1 MRLLKVFIK
10 NMPRFKENIDI
21 DFITKQRVAENDKE
35 KLFNVFSN
43 NYTEIYTNQ
52 VISFIGLNASGK
64 TTILKAISF
73 VINLLNNEALNNI
86 KSKEIL
92 NDLSVSE
99 KVTITSFFYND
110 NSVYKL
116 ETVIAKKINPVDN
129 EEKLIITEER
139 LWEKDAN
146 KVKTKKSLFD
156 FKDSDMRIERNEK
169 EQFLLNDVS
178 VMIAINK
185 EKQSNFPLRDM
196 LMWTNHNMLNILGKF
211 PKELLTFLDPSIEYF
226 KCSVEKK
233 SADIRLKFYGSEEI
247 ILNRPSEIEKY
258 LSSGTIKGINVFMN
272 ALLCFIEGGYL
283 IVDELENHFNEE
295 IVTTLIRFFMNPNVN
310 RNGATLIYSTHYSEL
325 LDEYERNDC
334 IYIVRNRG
342 GIYAENLSLIL
353 KRNDIKKSEAY
364 ESGYLEGTVPVYEAY
379 MALKKVLSSASIEED
394 EKDNVVI

>member
-1 MRLLKVFIK
+1 MRLLKIFIQD
-10 NMPRFKENIDI
+10 MPRFKGNIDI
-21 DFITKQRVAENDKE
+21 DFITKQRVAEDDQE
-35 KLFNVFSN
+35 KLFNTFSN
-43 NYTEIYTNQ
+43 NYTSIYTNQ
-52 VISFIGLNASGK
+52 AISFIGLNASGK

-92 NDLSVSE
+92 NDLSDNE
-99 KVTITSFFYND
+99 KVKITSFFYND

-116 ETVIAKKINPVDN
+116 ETHIEKRVNQVDN
-129 EEKLIITEER
+129 ESELIITEER
-139 LWEKDAN
+139 LWEKDAT
-146 KVKTKKSLFD
+146 KVKTKKSLFE
-156 FKDSDMRIERNEK
+156 FNDSDIRIERNEK

-226 KCSVEKK
+226 KCDIRKK
-233 SADIRLKFYGSEEI
+233 PADIRLKFYESEEI
-247 ILNRPSEIEKY
+247 ILNNPSEIEKY

-272 ALLCFIEGGYL
+272 ALLCFMEGGYL

-295 IVTTLIRFFMNPNVN
+295 IVTTLVRFFMNPNVN

-325 LDEYERNDC
+325 LDEYDRNDC

-342 GIYAENLSLIL
+342 GIYTENLSLIL

-364 ESGYLEGTVPVYEAY
+364 ESGYLEGTVPIYESY
-379 MALKKVLSSASIEED
+379 MALKKVLSSVRIEGD
-394 EKDNVVI
+394 EGDDD

>member
-1 MRLLKVFIK
+1 MRLLKIFIQD
-10 NMPRFKENIDI
+10 MPRFKGNIDI
-21 DFITKQRVAENDKE
+21 DFITKQRVAEDDQE
-35 KLFNVFSN
+35 KLFNSFSN
-43 NYTEIYTNQ
+43 NYTSIYTNQ
-52 VISFIGLNASGK
+52 AISFIGLNASGK

-92 NDLSVSE
+92 NDLSDNE
-99 KVTITSFFYND
+99 KVKITSFFYND

-116 ETVIAKKINPVDN
+116 ETHIEKRVNQVDN
-129 EEKLIITEER
+129 ESKLIITEER
-139 LWEKDAN
+139 LWEKDAT
-146 KVKTKKSLFD
+146 KVKTKKSLFE
-156 FKDSDMRIERNEK
+156 FNDSDIRIERNEK

-226 KCSVEKK
+226 KCDIRKK
-233 SADIRLKFYGSEEI
+233 PADIRLKFYESEEI
-247 ILNRPSEIEKY
+247 ILNNPSEIEKY

-272 ALLCFIEGGYL
+272 ALLCFMEGGYL

-295 IVTTLIRFFMNPNVN
+295 IVTTLVRFFMNPNVN

-325 LDEYERNDC
+325 LDEYDRNDC

-342 GIYAENLSLIL
+342 GIYTENLSLIL

-364 ESGYLEGTVPVYEAY
+364 ESGYLEGTVPIYESY
-379 MALKKVLSSASIEED
+379 MALKKVLSSVRIEGD
-394 EKDNVVI
+394 EGDDD

>member
-1 MRLLKVFIK
+1 MRLLKIFIQD
-10 NMPRFKENIDI
+10 MPRFKGNIDI
-21 DFITKQRVAENDKE
+21 DFITKQRVAEDDQE
-35 KLFNVFSN
+35 KLFNTFSN
-43 NYTEIYTNQ
+43 NYTSIYTNQ
-52 VISFIGLNASGK
+52 AISFIGLNASGK

-92 NDLSVSE
+92 NDLSDNE
-99 KVTITSFFYND
+99 KVKITSFFYND

-116 ETVIAKKINPVDN
+116 ETHIEKRVNQVDN
-129 EEKLIITEER
+129 ESKLIITEER
-139 LWEKDAN
+139 LWEKDAT
-146 KVKTKKSLFD
+146 KVKTKKSLFE
-156 FKDSDMRIERNEK
+156 FNDSDIRIERNEK

-226 KCSVEKK
+226 KCDIRKK
-233 SADIRLKFYGSEEI
+233 PADISLKFYESEEI
-247 ILNRPSEIEKY
+247 ILNNPSEIEKY

-272 ALLCFIEGGYL
+272 ALLCFMEGGYL

-295 IVTTLIRFFMNPNVN
+295 IVTTLVRFFMNPNVN

-325 LDEYERNDC
+325 LDEYDRNDC

-342 GIYAENLSLIL
+342 GIYTENLSLIL

-364 ESGYLEGTVPVYEAY
+364 ESGYLEGTVPIYESY
-379 MALKKVLSSASIEED
+379 MALKKVLSSVRIEGD
-394 EKDNVVI
+394 EGDDD

>member
-1 MRLLKVFIK
+1 MRLLKIFIQD
-10 NMPRFKENIDI
+10 MPRFKGNIDI
-21 DFITKQRVAENDKE
+21 DFITKQRVAEDDQE
-35 KLFNVFSN
+35 KLFNTFSN
-43 NYTEIYTNQ
+43 NYTSIYTNQ
-52 VISFIGLNASGK
+52 AISFIGLNASGK

-92 NDLSVSE
+92 NDLSDNE
-99 KVTITSFFYND
+99 KVKITSFFYND

-116 ETVIAKKINPVDN
+116 ETHIEKRVNQVDN
-129 EEKLIITEER
+129 ESKLIITEER
-139 LWEKDAN
+139 LWEKDAT
-146 KVKTKKSLFD
+146 KVKTKKSLFE
-156 FKDSDMRIERNEK
+156 FNDSDIRIERNEK
-169 EQFLLNDVS
+169 EQFLLS

-226 KCSVEKK
+226 KCDIRKK
-233 SADIRLKFYGSEEI
+233 PADIRLKFYESEEI
-247 ILNRPSEIEKY
+247 ILNNPSEIEKY

-272 ALLCFIEGGYL
+272 ALLCFMEGGYL

-295 IVTTLIRFFMNPNVN
+295 IVTTLVRFFMNPNVN

-325 LDEYERNDC
+325 LDEYDRNDC

-342 GIYAENLSLIL
+342 GIYTENLSLIL

-364 ESGYLEGTVPVYEAY
+364 ESGYLEGTVPIYESY
-379 MALKKVLSSASIEED
+379 MALKKVLSSVRIEGD
-394 EKDNVVI
+394 EGDDD

>member
-1 MRLLKVFIK
+1 MRLLKIFIQD
-10 NMPRFKENIDI
+10 MPRFKENIDI
-21 DFITKQRVAENDKE
+21 DFITKQRVAEDDQE
-35 KLFNVFSN
+35 KLFNTFSN
-43 NYTEIYTNQ
+43 NYTSIYTNQ
-52 VISFIGLNASGK
+52 AISFIGLNASGK

-92 NDLSVSE
+92 NDLSDNE
-99 KVTITSFFYND
+99 KVKITSFFYND

-116 ETVIAKKINPVDN
+116 ETHIEKRVNQVDN
-129 EEKLIITEER
+129 ESKLIITEER
-139 LWEKDAN
+139 LWEKDAT
-146 KVKTKKSLFD
+146 KVKTKKSLFE
-156 FKDSDMRIERNEK
+156 FNDSDRRIERNEK

-196 LMWTNHNMLNILGKF
+196 LMWTIHNMLNILGKF

-226 KCSVEKK
+226 KCDIRKK
-233 SADIRLKFYGSEEI
+233 PADIRLKFYESEEI
-247 ILNRPSEIEKY
+247 ILNNPSEIEKY

-272 ALLCFIEGGYL
+272 ALLCFMEGGYL

-295 IVTTLIRFFMNPNVN
+295 IVTRLVRFFMNTIVIW
-310 RNGATLIYSTHYSEL
+310 NGATLIYSTHYSEL
-325 LDEYERNDC
+325 LDEYDRNDC

-342 GIYAENLSLIL
+342 GIYTENLSLIL

-364 ESGYLEGTVPVYEAY
+364 ESGYLEGTVPIYESY
-379 MALKKVLSSASIEED
+379 MALKKVLSSVRIEGD
-394 EKDNVVI
+394 EGDDD

>member
-1 MRLLKVFIK
+1 MRLLKIFIQD
-10 NMPRFKENIDI
+10 MPRFKGNIDI
-21 DFITKQRVAENDKE
+21 DFITKQRVAEDDQE
-35 KLFNVFSN
+35 KLFNTFSN
-43 NYTEIYTNQ
+43 NYTSIYTNQ
-52 VISFIGLNASGK
+52 AISFIGLNASGK

-73 VINLLNNEALNNI
+73 VINLLNNGALNNI

-92 NDLSVSE
+92 NDLSDNE
-99 KVTITSFFYND
+99 KVKITSFFYND

-116 ETVIAKKINPVDN
+116 ETHIEKRVNQVDN
-129 EEKLIITEER
+129 ESKLIITEER
-139 LWEKDAN
+139 LWEKDAT
-146 KVKTKKSLFD
+146 KVKTKKSLFE
-156 FKDSDMRIERNEK
+156 FNDSDIRIERNEK

-226 KCSVEKK
+226 KCDIRKK
-233 SADIRLKFYGSEEI
+233 PADIRLKFYESEEI
-247 ILNRPSEIEKY
+247 ILNNPSEIEKY

-272 ALLCFIEGGYL
+272 ALLCFMEGGYL

-295 IVTTLIRFFMNPNVN
+295 IVTTLVRFFMNPNVN

-325 LDEYERNDC
+325 LDEYDRNDC

-342 GIYAENLSLIL
+342 GIYTENLSLIL

-364 ESGYLEGTVPVYEAY
+364 ESGYLEGTVPIYESY
-379 MALKKVLSSASIEED
+379 MALKKVLSSVRIEGD
-394 EKDNVVI
+394 EGDDD

>member
-1 MRLLKVFIK
+1 MRLLKIFIQD
-10 NMPRFKENIDI
+10 MPRFKGNIDI
-21 DFITKQRVAENDKE
+21 DFITKQRVAEDDQE
-35 KLFNVFSN
+35 KLFNTFSN
-43 NYTEIYTNQ
+43 NYTSIYTNQ
-52 VISFIGLNASGK
+52 AISFIGLNASGK

-92 NDLSVSE
+92 NDLSDNE
-99 KVTITSFFYND
+99 KVKITSFFYND

-116 ETVIAKKINPVDN
+116 ETHIEKRVNQVDN
-129 EEKLIITEER
+129 ESKLIITEER
-139 LWEKDAN
+139 LWEKDAT
-146 KVKTKKSLFD
+146 KVKTKKSLFE
-156 FKDSDMRIERNEK
+156 FNDSDIRIERNEK

-226 KCSVEKK
+226 KCDIRKK
-233 SADIRLKFYGSEEI
+233 PADIRLKFYESEEI
-247 ILNRPSEIEKY
+247 ILNNPSEIEKY

-272 ALLCFIEGGYL
+272 ALLCFMEGGYL

-295 IVTTLIRFFMNPNVN
+295 IVITLVRFFMNPNVN

-325 LDEYERNDC
+325 LDEYDRNDC

-342 GIYAENLSLIL
+342 GIYTENLSLIL

-364 ESGYLEGTVPVYEAY
+364 ESGYLEGTVPIYESY
-379 MALKKVLSSASIEED
+379 MALKKVLSSVRIEGD
-394 EKDNVVI
+394 EGDDD

>member
-1 MRLLKVFIK
+1 MRLLKIFIQD
-10 NMPRFKENIDI
+10 MPRFKGNIDI
-21 DFITKQRVAENDKE
+21 DFITKQRVAEDDQE
-35 KLFNVFSN
+35 KLFNTFSN
-43 NYTEIYTNQ
+43 NYTSIYTNQ
-52 VISFIGLNASGK
+52 AISFIGLNASGK

-92 NDLSVSE
+92 NDLSDNE
-99 KVTITSFFYND
+99 KVKITSFFYND

-116 ETVIAKKINPVDN
+116 ETHIEKRVNQVDN
-129 EEKLIITEER
+129 ESKLIITEER
-139 LWEKDAN
+139 LWEKDAT
-146 KVKTKKSLFD
+146 KVKTKKSLFE
-156 FKDSDMRIERNEK
+156 FNDSDIRIERNEK

-226 KCSVEKK
+226 KCDIRKK
-233 SADIRLKFYGSEEI
+233 PADIRLKFYESEEI
-247 ILNRPSEIEKY
+247 ILNNPSEIEKY

-272 ALLCFIEGGYL
+272 ALLCFMEGGYL

-295 IVTTLIRFFMNPNVN
+295 IVTTFVRFFMNPNVN

-325 LDEYERNDC
+325 LDEYDRNDC

-342 GIYAENLSLIL
+342 GIYTENLSLIL

-364 ESGYLEGTVPVYEAY
+364 ESGYLEGTVPIYESY
-379 MALKKVLSSASIEED
+379 MALKKVLSSVRIEGD
-394 EKDNVVI
+394 EGDDD

>member
-1 MRLLKVFIK
+1 MRLLKIFIQD
-10 NMPRFKENIDI
+10 MPRFKGNIDI
-21 DFITKQRVAENDKE
+21 DFITKQRVAEDDQE
-35 KLFNVFSN
+35 KLFNTFSN
-43 NYTEIYTNQ
+43 NYTSIYTNQ
-52 VISFIGLNASGK
+52 AISFIGLNASGK

-92 NDLSVSE
+92 NDLSDNE
-99 KVTITSFFYND
+99 KVKITSFFYND

-116 ETVIAKKINPVDN
+116 ETHIEKRVNQVDN
-129 EEKLIITEER
+129 ESKLIITEER
-139 LWEKDAN
+139 LWEKDAT
-146 KVKTKKSLFD
+146 KVKTKKSLFE
-156 FKDSDMRIERNEK
+156 FNDSDIRIERNEK

-226 KCSVEKK
+226 KCDIRKK
-233 SADIRLKFYGSEEI
+233 PADIRLKFYESEEI
-247 ILNRPSEIEKY
+247 ILNNPSEIEKY

-272 ALLCFIEGGYL
+272 ELLCFMEGGYL

-295 IVTTLIRFFMNPNVN
+295 IVTTLVRFFMNPNVN

-325 LDEYERNDC
+325 LDEYDRNDC

-342 GIYAENLSLIL
+342 GIYTENLSLIL

-364 ESGYLEGTVPVYEAY
+364 ESGYLEGTVPIYESY
-379 MALKKVLSSASIEED
+379 MALKKVLSSVRIEGD
-394 EKDNVVI
+394 EGDDD

>member
-1 MRLLKVFIK
+1 MRLLKIFIQD
-10 NMPRFKENIDI
+10 MPRFKENIDI
-21 DFITKQRVAENDKE
+21 DFITKQRVAEDDQE
-35 KLFNVFSN
+35 KLFNTFSN
-43 NYTEIYTNQ
+43 NYTSIYTNQ
-52 VISFIGLNASGK
+52 AISFIGLNASGK

-92 NDLSVSE
+92 NDLSDNE
-99 KVTITSFFYND
+99 KVKITSFFYND

-116 ETVIAKKINPVDN
+116 ETHIEKRVNQVDN
-129 EEKLIITEER
+129 ESKLIITEER
-139 LWEKDAN
+139 LWEKDAT
-146 KVKTKKSLFD
+146 KVKTKKSLFE
-156 FKDSDMRIERNEK
+156 FNDSDIRIERNEK

-226 KCSVEKK
+226 KCDIRKK
-233 SADIRLKFYGSEEI
+233 PADIRLKFYESEEI
-247 ILNRPSEIEKY
+247 ILNNPSEIEKY

-272 ALLCFIEGGYL
+272 ALLCFVEGGYL

-295 IVTTLIRFFMNPNVN
+295 IVTTLVRFFMNPNVN

-325 LDEYERNDC
+325 LDEYDRNDC

-342 GIYAENLSLIL
+342 GIYTENLSLIL

-364 ESGYLEGTVPVYEAY
+364 ESGYLEGTVPIYESY
-379 MALKKVLSSASIEED
+379 MALKKVLSSVRIEGD
-394 EKDNVVI
+394 EGDDD

>member
-1 MRLLKVFIK
+1 MRLLKIFIQD
-10 NMPRFKENIDI
+10 MPRFKGNIDI
-21 DFITKQRVAENDKE
+21 DFITKQRVAEDDQE
-35 KLFNVFSN
+35 KLFNTFSN
-43 NYTEIYTNQ
+43 NYTSIYTNQ
-52 VISFIGLNASGK
+52 AISFIGLNASGK

-92 NDLSVSE
+92 DDLSDNE
-99 KVTITSFFYND
+99 KVKITSFFYND

-116 ETVIAKKINPVDN
+116 ETHIEKRVNQVDN
-129 EEKLIITEER
+129 ESKLIITEER
-139 LWEKDAN
+139 LWEKDAT
-146 KVKTKKSLFD
+146 KVKTKKSLFE
-156 FKDSDMRIERNEK
+156 FNDSDIRIERNEK

-226 KCSVEKK
+226 KCDIRKK
-233 SADIRLKFYGSEEI
+233 PADIRLKFYESEEI
-247 ILNRPSEIEKY
+247 ILNNPSEIEKY

-272 ALLCFIEGGYL
+272 ALLCFMEGGYL

-295 IVTTLIRFFMNPNVN
+295 IVTTLVRFFMNPNVN

-325 LDEYERNDC
+325 LDEYDRNDC

-342 GIYAENLSLIL
+342 GIYTENLSLIL
-353 KRNDIKKSEAY
+353 KRNDIKKSESY
-364 ESGYLEGTVPVYEAY
+364 ESGYLEGTVPIYESY
-379 MALKKVLSSASIEED
+379 MALKKVLSSVRIEGD
-394 EKDNVVI
+394 EGDDD

>member
-1 MRLLKVFIK
+1 MRLLKIFIQD
-10 NMPRFKENIDI
+10 MPRFKGNIDI
-21 DFITKQRVAENDKE
+21 DFITKQRVAEDDQE
-35 KLFNVFSN
+35 KLFNTFSN
-43 NYTEIYTNQ
+43 NYTSIYTNQ
-52 VISFIGLNASGK
+52 AISFIGLNASGK

-92 NDLSVSE
+92 NDLSDNE
-99 KVTITSFFYND
+99 KVKITSFFYND

-116 ETVIAKKINPVDN
+116 ETHIEKRVNQVDN
-129 EEKLIITEER
+129 ESKLIITEER
-139 LWEKDAN
+139 LWEKDAT
-146 KVKTKKSLFD
+146 KVKTKKSLFE
-156 FKDSDMRIERNEK
+156 FNDSDIRIERNEK

-226 KCSVEKK
+226 KCDIRKK
-233 SADIRLKFYGSEEI
+233 PADIRLKFYESEEI
-247 ILNRPSEIEKY
+247 ILNNPSEIEKY
-258 LSSGTIKGINVFMN
+258 LSSGRIKGINVFMN
-272 ALLCFIEGGYL
+272 ALLCFMEGGYL

-295 IVTTLIRFFMNPNVN
+295 IVTTLVRFFMNPNVN

-325 LDEYERNDC
+325 LDEYDRNDC

-342 GIYAENLSLIL
+342 GIYTENLSLIL

-364 ESGYLEGTVPVYEAY
+364 ESGYLEGTVPIYESY
-379 MALKKVLSSASIEED
+379 MALKKVLSSVRIEGD
-394 EKDNVVI
+394 EGDDD

>member
-1 MRLLKVFIK
+1 MRLLKIFIQD
-10 NMPRFKENIDI
+10 MPRFKGNIDI
-21 DFITKQRVAENDKE
+21 DFITKQRVAEDDQE
-35 KLFNVFSN
+35 KLFNTFSN
-43 NYTEIYTNQ
+43 NYTSIYTNQ
-52 VISFIGLNASGK
+52 AISFIGLNASGK

-92 NDLSVSE
+92 NDLSDNE
-99 KVTITSFFYND
+99 KVKITSFFYND

-116 ETVIAKKINPVDN
+116 ETHIEKRVNQVDN
-129 EEKLIITEER
+129 ESKLIITEER
-139 LWEKDAN
+139 LWEKDAT
-146 KVKTKKSLFD
+146 KVKTKKSLFE
-156 FKDSDMRIERNEK
+156 FNDSDIRIERNEK

-226 KCSVEKK
+226 KCDIRKK
-233 SADIRLKFYGSEEI
+233 PADIRLKFYESEEI
-247 ILNRPSEIEKY
+247 ILNNPSEIEKY

-272 ALLCFIEGGYL
+272 ALLCFMEGGYL

-295 IVTTLIRFFMNPNVN
+295 IVTTLVRFFMNPNVN

-325 LDEYERNDC
+325 LDEYDRNDC

-342 GIYAENLSLIL
+342 GIYTENLSLIL
-353 KRNDIKKSEAY
+353 KRNDIKKSEGY
-364 ESGYLEGTVPVYEAY
+364 ESGYLEGTVPIYESY
-379 MALKKVLSSASIEED
+379 MALKKVLSSVRIEGD
-394 EKDNVVI
+394 EGDDD

>member
-1 MRLLKVFIK
+1 MKLLKIFIQD
-10 NMPRFKENIDI
+10 MPRFKENIDI
-21 DFITKQRVAENDKE
+21 DFITKQRVAEDDQE
-35 KLFNVFSN
+35 KLFNTFSN
-43 NYTEIYTNQ
+43 NYTSIYTNQ
-52 VISFIGLNASGK
+52 AISFIGLNASGK

-92 NDLSVSE
+92 NDLSDNE
-99 KVTITSFFYND
+99 KVKITSFFYND

-116 ETVIAKKINPVDN
+116 ETHIEKRVNQVDN
-129 EEKLIITEER
+129 ESKLIITEER
-139 LWEKDAN
+139 LWEKDAT
-146 KVKTKKSLFD
+146 KVKTKKSLFE
-156 FKDSDMRIERNEK
+156 FNDSDIRIERNEK

-226 KCSVEKK
+226 KCDIRKK
-233 SADIRLKFYGSEEI
+233 PADIRLKFYESEEI
-247 ILNRPSEIEKY
+247 ILNNPSEIEKY

-272 ALLCFIEGGYL
+272 ALLCFMEGGYL

-295 IVTTLIRFFMNPNVN
+295 IVTTLVRFFMNPNVN

-325 LDEYERNDC
+325 LDEYDRNDC

-342 GIYAENLSLIL
+342 GIYTENLSLIL

-364 ESGYLEGTVPVYEAY
+364 ESGYLEGTVPIYESY
-379 MALKKVLSSASIEED
+379 MALKKVLSSVRIEGD
-394 EKDNVVI
+394 EGDDD

>member
-1 MRLLKVFIK
+1 MRLLKIFIQD
-10 NMPRFKENIDI
+10 MPRFKENIDI
-21 DFITKQRVAENDKE
+21 DFITKQRVAEDDQE
-35 KLFNVFSN
+35 KLFNTFSN
-43 NYTEIYTNQ
+43 NYTSIYTNQ
-52 VISFIGLNASGK
+52 AISFIGLNASGK

-92 NDLSVSE
+92 NDLSDNE
-99 KVTITSFFYND
+99 KVKITSFFYND
-110 NSVYKL
+110 NIVYKL
-116 ETVIAKKINPVDN
+116 ETHIEKRVNQVDN
-129 EEKLIITEER
+129 ESKLIITEER
-139 LWEKDAN
+139 LWEKDAT
-146 KVKTKKSLFD
+146 KVKTKKSLFE
-156 FKDSDMRIERNEK
+156 FNDSDIRIERNEK

-226 KCSVEKK
+226 KCDIRKK
-233 SADIRLKFYGSEEI
+233 PADIRLKFYESEEI
-247 ILNRPSEIEKY
+247 ILNNPSEIEKY

-272 ALLCFIEGGYL
+272 ALLCFMEGGYL

-295 IVTTLIRFFMNPNVN
+295 IVTTLVRFFMNPNVN

-325 LDEYERNDC
+325 LDEYDRNDC

-342 GIYAENLSLIL
+342 GIYTENLSLIL

-364 ESGYLEGTVPVYEAY
+364 ESGYLEGTVPIYESY
-379 MALKKVLSSASIEED
+379 MALKKVLSSVRIEGD
-394 EKDNVVI
+394 EGDDD

>member
-1 MRLLKVFIK
+1 MRLLKIFIQD
-10 NMPRFKENIDI
+10 MPRFKGNIDI
-21 DFITKQRVAENDKE
+21 DFITKQRVAEDDQE
-35 KLFNVFSN
+35 KLFNTFSN
-43 NYTEIYTNQ
+43 NYTSIYTNQ
-52 VISFIGLNASGK
+52 AISFIGLNASGK

-92 NDLSVSE
+92 NDLSDNE
-99 KVTITSFFYND
+99 KVKITSFFYND

-116 ETVIAKKINPVDN
+116 ETHIEKTVNQVDN
-129 EEKLIITEER
+129 ESKLIITEER
-139 LWEKDAN
+139 LWEKDAT
-146 KVKTKKSLFD
+146 KVKTKKSLFE
-156 FKDSDMRIERNEK
+156 FNDSDIRIERNEK

-226 KCSVEKK
+226 KCDIRKK
-233 SADIRLKFYGSEEI
+233 PADIRLKFYESEEI
-247 ILNRPSEIEKY
+247 ILNNPSEIEKY

-272 ALLCFIEGGYL
+272 ALLCFMEGGYL

-295 IVTTLIRFFMNPNVN
+295 IVTTLVRFFMNPNVN

-325 LDEYERNDC
+325 LDEYDRNDC

-342 GIYAENLSLIL
+342 GIYTENLSLIL

-364 ESGYLEGTVPVYEAY
+364 ESGYLEGTVPIYESY
-379 MALKKVLSSASIEED
+379 MALKKVLSSVRIEGD
-394 EKDNVVI
+394 EGDDD

>member
-1 MRLLKVFIK
+1 MRLLKIFIQ
-10 NMPRFKENIDI
+10 NMPRFKGDIDI
-21 DFITKQRVAENDKE
+21 DFVTKQRVAEDDKE

-43 NYTEIYTNQ
+43 IYTNQ
-52 VISFIGLNASGK
+52 AISFIGLNASGK
-64 TTILKAISF
+64 TSILKVVSF

-92 NDLSVSE
+92 DDLSENE
-99 KVTITSFFYND
+99 KVRITSYFYYD

-116 ETVIAKKINPVDN
+116 ETVITKQINQIDN

-139 LWEKDAN
+139 LWEKDAE
-146 KVKTKKSLFD
+146 KVKTKKSLLD
-156 FKDSDMRIERNEK
+156 FTDADIRIRRNEK

-178 VMIAINK
+178 VMVAINK

-196 LMWTNHNMLNILGKF
+196 LMWTNHNMLNILGRF

-226 KCSVEKK
+226 KFTLEKK
-233 SADIRLKFYGSEEI
+233 VADIRLKFYGSEEI

-295 IVTTLIRFFMNPNVN
+295 IVTTLVRFFMNPSVN
-310 RNGATLIYSTHYSEL
+310 KNGATLIYSTHYSEL

-379 MALKKVLSSASIEED
+379 MALKKVLSSARIEGD
-394 EKDNVVI
+394 EE

>member
-1 MRLLKVFIK
+1 MRLLKIFIQD
-10 NMPRFKENIDI
+10 MPRFKGNIDI
-21 DFITKQRVAENDKE
+21 DFITKQRVAEDDQE
-35 KLFNVFSN
+35 KLFNTFSN
-43 NYTEIYTNQ
+43 NYTSIYTNQ
-52 VISFIGLNASGK
+52 AISFIGLNASGK

-92 NDLSVSE
+92 NDLSDNE
-99 KVTITSFFYND
+99 KVKITSFFYND

-116 ETVIAKKINPVDN
+116 ETHIEKRVNQVDN
-129 EEKLIITEER
+129 ESKLIITEER
-139 LWEKDAN
+139 LWEKDAT
-146 KVKTKKSLFD
+146 KVKTKKSLFE
-156 FKDSDMRIERNEK
+156 FNDSDIRIERNEK

-226 KCSVEKK
+226 KCDIRKK
-233 SADIRLKFYGSEEI
+233 PADIRLKFYESEEI
-247 ILNRPSEIEKY
+247 ILNNPSEIEKY

-272 ALLCFIEGGYL
+272 ALLCFMEGGYL

-295 IVTTLIRFFMNPNVN
+295 IVTTLVRFFMNPNVN

-325 LDEYERNDC
+325 LDEYDRNDC

-342 GIYAENLSLIL
+342 GIYTENLSLIL
-353 KRNDIKKSEAY
+353 KRNVIKKSEAY
-364 ESGYLEGTVPVYEAY
+364 ESGYLEGTVPIYESY
-379 MALKKVLSSASIEED
+379 MALKKVLSSVRIEGD
-394 EKDNVVI
+394 EGDDD

>member
-1 MRLLKVFIK
+1 MRLLKIFIQD
-10 NMPRFKENIDI
+10 MPRFKGNIDI
-21 DFITKQRVAENDKE
+21 DFITKQRVAEDDQE
-35 KLFNVFSN
+35 KLFNTFSN
-43 NYTEIYTNQ
+43 NYTSIYTNQ
-52 VISFIGLNASGK
+52 AISFIGLNASGK

-92 NDLSVSE
+92 NDLSDNE
-99 KVTITSFFYND
+99 KVKITSFFYND

-116 ETVIAKKINPVDN
+116 ETHIEKRVNQVDN
-129 EEKLIITEER
+129 ESKLIITEER
-139 LWEKDAN
+139 LWEKDAT
-146 KVKTKKSLFD
+146 KVKTKKSLFE
-156 FKDSDMRIERNEK
+156 FNDSDIRIERNEK

-226 KCSVEKK
+226 KCDIRKK
-233 SADIRLKFYGSEEI
+233 PADIHLKFYESEEI
-247 ILNRPSEIEKY
+247 ILNNPSEIEKY

-272 ALLCFIEGGYL
+272 ALLCFMEGGYL

-295 IVTTLIRFFMNPNVN
+295 IVTTLVRFFMNPNVN

-325 LDEYERNDC
+325 LDEYDRNDC

-342 GIYAENLSLIL
+342 GIYTENLSLIL

-364 ESGYLEGTVPVYEAY
+364 ESGYLEGTVPIYESY
-379 MALKKVLSSASIEED
+379 MALKKVLSSVRIEGD
-394 EKDNVVI
+394 EGDDD

>member
-1 MRLLKVFIK
+1 MRLLKIFIQD
-10 NMPRFKENIDI
+10 MPRFKGNIDI
-21 DFITKQRVAENDKE
+21 DFITKQRVAEDDQE
-35 KLFNVFSN
+35 KLFNTFSN
-43 NYTEIYTNQ
+43 NYTSIYTNQ
-52 VISFIGLNASGK
+52 AISFIGLNASGK

-73 VINLLNNEALNNI
+73 IINLLNNEALNNI

-92 NDLSVSE
+92 NDLSDNE
-99 KVTITSFFYND
+99 KVKITSFFYND
-110 NSVYKL
+110 KSVYKL
-116 ETVIAKKINPVDN
+116 ETHIEKKVNQVDN
-129 EEKLIITEER
+129 ESKLIITEER
-139 LWEKDAN
+139 LWEKDAT
-146 KVKTKKSLFD
+146 KVKTKKSLFE
-156 FKDSDMRIERNEK
+156 FNDSDIRIERNEK

-226 KCSVEKK
+226 KCDIRKK
-233 SADIRLKFYGSEEI
+233 PADIRLKFYESEEI
-247 ILNRPSEIEKY
+247 ILNNPSEIEKY

-272 ALLCFIEGGYL
+272 ALLCFMEGGYL

-295 IVTTLIRFFMNPNVN
+295 IVTTLVRFFMNPNVN

-325 LDEYERNDC
+325 LDEYDRNDC

-342 GIYAENLSLIL
+342 GIYTENLSLIL

-364 ESGYLEGTVPVYEAY
+364 ESGYLEGTVPIYESY
-379 MALKKVLSSASIEED
+379 MALKKVLSSVRIEGD
-394 EKDNVVI
+394 EGDDD

>member
-1 MRLLKVFIK
+1 MRLLKIFIQD
-10 NMPRFKENIDI
+10 MPRFKENIDI
-21 DFITKQRVAENDKE
+21 DFITKQRVAEDDQE
-35 KLFNVFSN
+35 KLFNTFSN
-43 NYTEIYTNQ
+43 NYTSIYTNQ
-52 VISFIGLNASGK
+52 AISFIGLNASGK

-92 NDLSVSE
+92 NDLSDNE
-99 KVTITSFFYND
+99 KVKITSFFYND

-116 ETVIAKKINPVDN
+116 ETHIEKRVNQVDN
-129 EEKLIITEER
+129 ESKLIITEER
-139 LWEKDAN
+139 LWEKDAT
-146 KVKTKKSLFD
+146 KVKTKKSLFE
-156 FKDSDMRIERNEK
+156 FNDSDIRIERNEK

-226 KCSVEKK
+226 KCDIRKK
-233 SADIRLKFYGSEEI
+233 PADIRLKFYESEEI
-247 ILNRPSEIEKY
+247 ILNNPSEIEKY

-272 ALLCFIEGGYL
+272 ALLCFMEGGYL

-295 IVTTLIRFFMNPNVN
+295 IVTTLVRFFMNPNVN

-325 LDEYERNDC
+325 LDEYDRNDC

-342 GIYAENLSLIL
+342 GIYTENLSLIL

-364 ESGYLEGTVPVYEAY
+364 ESGYLEGTVPIYESY
-379 MALKKVLSSASIEED
+379 MALKKVLSSVRIDGD
-394 EKDNVVI
+394 EGDDD

>member
-1 MRLLKVFIK
+1 MRLLKIFIQD
-10 NMPRFKENIDI
+10 MPRFKGNIDI
-21 DFITKQRVAENDKE
+21 DFITKQRVAEDDQE
-35 KLFNVFSN
+35 KLFNTFSN
-43 NYTEIYTNQ
+43 NYTSIYTNQ
-52 VISFIGLNASGK
+52 AISFIGLNASGK

-92 NDLSVSE
+92 NDLSDNK
-99 KVTITSFFYND
+99 KVKITSFFYND

-116 ETVIAKKINPVDN
+116 ETHIEKRVNQVDN
-129 EEKLIITEER
+129 ESKLIITEER
-139 LWEKDAN
+139 LWEKDAT
-146 KVKTKKSLFD
+146 KAKTKKSLFE
-156 FKDSDMRIERNEK
+156 FNDSDIRIERNEK

-226 KCSVEKK
+226 KCDIRKK
-233 SADIRLKFYGSEEI
+233 PADIRLKFYESEEI
-247 ILNRPSEIEKY
+247 ILNNPSEIEKY

-272 ALLCFIEGGYL
+272 ALLCFMEGGYL

-295 IVTTLIRFFMNPNVN
+295 IVTTLVRFFMNPNVN

-325 LDEYERNDC
+325 LDEYDRNDC

-342 GIYAENLSLIL
+342 GIYTENLSLIL

-364 ESGYLEGTVPVYEAY
+364 ESGYLEGTVPIYESY
-379 MALKKVLSSASIEED
+379 MALKKVLSSVRIEGD
-394 EKDNVVI
+394 EGDDD

>member
-1 MRLLKVFIK
+1 MRLLKIFIQD
-10 NMPRFKENIDI
+10 MPRFKGNIDI
-21 DFITKQRVAENDKE
+21 DFITKQRVAEDDQE
-35 KLFNVFSN
+35 KLFNTFSN
-43 NYTEIYTNQ
+43 NYTSIYTNQ
-52 VISFIGLNASGK
+52 AISFIGLNASGK

-92 NDLSVSE
+92 NDLSDNE
-99 KVTITSFFYND
+99 KVKITSFFYND

-116 ETVIAKKINPVDN
+116 ETHIEKRVNQVDN
-129 EEKLIITEER
+129 ESKLIITEER
-139 LWEKDAN
+139 LWEKDAT
-146 KVKTKKSLFD
+146 KVKTKKSLFE
-156 FKDSDMRIERNEK
+156 FNDSDIRIERNEK

-226 KCSVEKK
+226 KCDIRKK
-233 SADIRLKFYGSEEI
+233 PADIRLKFYESEEI
-247 ILNRPSEIEKY
+247 ILNNPSEIEKY

-272 ALLCFIEGGYL
+272 ALLCFMEGGYL

-295 IVTTLIRFFMNPNVN
+295 IVTTLVRFFMNPNVN

-325 LDEYERNDC
+325 LDEYDRNDC

-342 GIYAENLSLIL
+342 GIYTENLSLIL

-364 ESGYLEGTVPVYEAY
+364 ESGYLEGTVPIYESY
-379 MALKKVLSSASIEED
+379 MALKKVLSSVRIEGNEGD
-394 EKDNVVI
+394 DD

>member
-1 MRLLKVFIK
+1 
-10 NMPRFKENIDI
+10 MPRFKENIDI
-21 DFITKQRVAENDKE
+21 DFITKQRVAEDDQE
-35 KLFNVFSN
+35 KLFNTFSN
-43 NYTEIYTNQ
+43 NYTSIYTNQ
-52 VISFIGLNASGK
+52 AISFIGLNASGK

-92 NDLSVSE
+92 NDLSDNE
-99 KVTITSFFYND
+99 KVKITSFFYND

-116 ETVIAKKINPVDN
+116 ETHIEKRVNQVDN
-129 EEKLIITEER
+129 ESKLIITEER
-139 LWEKDAN
+139 LWEKDAT
-146 KVKTKKSLFD
+146 KVKTKKSLFE
-156 FKDSDMRIERNEK
+156 FNDSDIRIERNEK

-226 KCSVEKK
+226 KCDIRKK
-233 SADIRLKFYGSEEI
+233 PADIRLKFYESEEI
-247 ILNRPSEIEKY
+247 ILNNPSEIEKY

-272 ALLCFIEGGYL
+272 ALLCFMEGGYL

-295 IVTTLIRFFMNPNVN
+295 IVTTLVRFFMNPNVN

-325 LDEYERNDC
+325 LDEYDRNDC

-342 GIYAENLSLIL
+342 GIYTENLSLIL

-364 ESGYLEGTVPVYEAY
+364 ESGYLEGTVPIYESY
-379 MALKKVLSSASIEED
+379 MALKKVLSSVRIEGD
-394 EKDNVVI
+394 EGDDD

>member
-1 MRLLKVFIK
+1 MRLLKIFIQD
-10 NMPRFKENIDI
+10 MPRFKGNIDI
-21 DFITKQRVAENDKE
+21 DFITKQRVAEDDQE
-35 KLFNVFSN
+35 KLFNTFSN
-43 NYTEIYTNQ
+43 NYTSIYTNQ
-52 VISFIGLNASGK
+52 AISFIGLNASGK

-92 NDLSVSE
+92 NDLSDNE
-99 KVTITSFFYND
+99 KVKITSFFYND

-116 ETVIAKKINPVDN
+116 ETHIEKRVNQVDN
-129 EEKLIITEER
+129 ESKLIITEER
-139 LWEKDAN
+139 LWEKDAT
-146 KVKTKKSLFD
+146 KVKTKKSLFE
-156 FKDSDMRIERNEK
+156 FNDSDIRIERNEK

-226 KCSVEKK
+226 KCDIRKK
-233 SADIRLKFYGSEEI
+233 PADIRLKFYESEEI
-247 ILNRPSEIEKY
+247 ILNNPSEIEKY

-272 ALLCFIEGGYL
+272 ALLCFMEGGYL

-295 IVTTLIRFFMNPNVN
+295 IVTTLVRFFMNPNVN
-310 RNGATLIYSTHYSEL
+310 RNGATLIYSTHYAEL
-325 LDEYERNDC
+325 LDEYDRNDC

-342 GIYAENLSLIL
+342 GIYTENLSLIL

-364 ESGYLEGTVPVYEAY
+364 ESGYLEGTVPIYESY
-379 MALKKVLSSASIEED
+379 MALKKVLSSVRIEGD
-394 EKDNVVI
+394 EGDDD

>member
-1 MRLLKVFIK
+1 MRLLKIFIQD
-10 NMPRFKENIDI
+10 MPRFKGNIDI
-21 DFITKQRVAENDKE
+21 DFITKQRVAEDDQE
-35 KLFNVFSN
+35 KLFNTFSN
-43 NYTEIYTNQ
+43 NYTSIYTNQ
-52 VISFIGLNASGK
+52 AISFIGLNASGK

-92 NDLSVSE
+92 NDLSDNE
-99 KVTITSFFYND
+99 KVKITSFFYND

-116 ETVIAKKINPVDN
+116 ETHIEKRVNQVDN
-129 EEKLIITEER
+129 ESKLIITEER
-139 LWEKDAN
+139 LWEKDAT
-146 KVKTKKSLFD
+146 KVKTKKSLFE
-156 FKDSDMRIERNEK
+156 FNDSDIRIERNEK

-226 KCSVEKK
+226 KCDIRKK
-233 SADIRLKFYGSEEI
+233 PADIRLKFYESEEI
-247 ILNRPSEIEKY
+247 ILNNPSEIEKY

-295 IVTTLIRFFMNPNVN
+295 IVTTLVRFFMNPNVN

-325 LDEYERNDC
+325 LDEYDRNDC

-342 GIYAENLSLIL
+342 GIYTENLSLIL

-364 ESGYLEGTVPVYEAY
+364 ESGYLEGTVPIYESY
-379 MALKKVLSSASIEED
+379 MALKKVLSSVRIEGD
-394 EKDNVVI
+394 EGDDD

>member
-1 MRLLKVFIK
+1 MRLLKIFIQD
-10 NMPRFKENIDI
+10 MPRFKGNIDI
-21 DFITKQRVAENDKE
+21 DFITKQRVAEDDQE
-35 KLFNVFSN
+35 KLFNTFSN
-43 NYTEIYTNQ
+43 NSTSIYTNQ
-52 VISFIGLNASGK
+52 AISFIGLNASGK

-92 NDLSVSE
+92 NDLSDNE
-99 KVTITSFFYND
+99 KVKITSFFYND

-116 ETVIAKKINPVDN
+116 ETHIEKRVNQVDN
-129 EEKLIITEER
+129 ESKLIITEER
-139 LWEKDAN
+139 LWEKDAT
-146 KVKTKKSLFD
+146 KVKTKKSLFE
-156 FKDSDMRIERNEK
+156 FNDSDIRIERNEK

-226 KCSVEKK
+226 KCDIRKK
-233 SADIRLKFYGSEEI
+233 PADIRLKFYESEEI
-247 ILNRPSEIEKY
+247 ILNNPSEIEKY

-272 ALLCFIEGGYL
+272 ALLCFMEGGYL

-295 IVTTLIRFFMNPNVN
+295 IVTTLVRFFMNPNVN

-325 LDEYERNDC
+325 LDEYDRNDC

-342 GIYAENLSLIL
+342 GIYTENLSLIL

-364 ESGYLEGTVPVYEAY
+364 ESGYLEGTVPIYESY
-379 MALKKVLSSASIEED
+379 MALKKVLSSVRIEGD
-394 EKDNVVI
+394 EGDDD

>member
-1 MRLLKVFIK
+1 M
-10 NMPRFKENIDI
+10 
-21 DFITKQRVAENDKE
+21 
-35 KLFNVFSN
+35 
-43 NYTEIYTNQ
+43 
-52 VISFIGLNASGK
+52 
-64 TTILKAISF
+64 
-73 VINLLNNEALNNI
+73 LNNEALNNI

-92 NDLSVSE
+92 DDLSDNE
-99 KVTITSFFYND
+99 KVKITSFFYND

-116 ETVIAKKINPVDN
+116 ETHIEKRVNQVDN
-129 EEKLIITEER
+129 ESKLIITEER
-139 LWEKDAN
+139 LWEKDAT
-146 KVKTKKSLFD
+146 KVKTKKSLFE
-156 FKDSDMRIERNEK
+156 FNDSDIRIERNEK

-226 KCSVEKK
+226 KCDIRKK
-233 SADIRLKFYGSEEI
+233 PADIRLKFYESEEI
-247 ILNRPSEIEKY
+247 ILNNPSEIEKY

-272 ALLCFIEGGYL
+272 ALLCFMEGGYL

-295 IVTTLIRFFMNPNVN
+295 IVTTLVRFFMNPNVN

-325 LDEYERNDC
+325 LDEYDRNDC

-342 GIYAENLSLIL
+342 GIYTENLSLIL

-364 ESGYLEGTVPVYEAY
+364 ESGYLEGTVPIYESY
-379 MALKKVLSSASIEED
+379 MALKKVLSSVRIEGD
-394 EKDNVVI
+394 EGDDD